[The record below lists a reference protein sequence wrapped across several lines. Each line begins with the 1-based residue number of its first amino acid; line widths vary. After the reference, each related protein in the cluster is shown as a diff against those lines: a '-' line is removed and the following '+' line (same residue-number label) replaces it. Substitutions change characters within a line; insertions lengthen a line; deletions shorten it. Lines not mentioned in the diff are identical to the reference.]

1 MSSAA
6 PEGSL
11 TRANPPPP
19 IELISGS
26 VTATAA
32 AAATAASAAL
42 PPARYVSAAA
52 SAAYGV
58 PAAAAKVGFGPV
70 VSIIGYDTPVSTL
83 AERVRILSEVSGG
96 RRFNSA
102 TDAEILK
109 ADVADSYFHRT
120 MQILRA
126 RGLEDTPV
134 HAELAYKTSDP
145 GEWFV
150 VAGLDE
156 VAYLL
161 DGVDVD
167 ARAVPEGT
175 ICRPHEPILT
185 LSGPYGAFAEQETA
199 ILGLLC
205 QASGVATGAA
215 RCRLAAGEKPVVSF
229 GARRMH
235 PAVTPMIERAA
246 YLGGCDMVAVDLI
259 VGRLGIPATGTTPHA
274 LVLILGSTEEAAR
287 AFDEVVE
294 PGVPRTIIIDTFDDE
309 KFGALIAARAIP
321 DSIYAIRMDTPGNRR
336 GDFLDL
342 MREVR
347 WELDRNGFEHV
358 KIFGSGGIDVDYILH
373 LNPVCDAY
381 GVGGAIADAP
391 MVDYSMDIVEVGGE
405 DRSKRGKRGG
415 RKQFLELEDGSHF
428 VTPAGGDIP
437 LGAKDLLTPI
447 EELYASGSDIPAIRG
462 RVLAQ
467 LSTGRYALREAAR

>member
-1 MSSAA
+1 
-6 PEGSL
+6 
-11 TRANPPPP
+11 
-19 IELISGS
+19 
-26 VTATAA
+26 
-32 AAATAASAAL
+32 
-42 PPARYVSAAA
+42 
-52 SAAYGV
+52 
-58 PAAAAKVGFGPV
+58 
-70 VSIIGYDTPVSTL
+70 
-83 AERVRILSEVSGG
+83 LSEEITGG

-102 TDAEILK
+102 TDAEILN

-126 RGLEDTPV
+126 RGLDDVPV
-134 HAELAYKTSDP
+134 HAELVYKTSNPDD
-145 GEWFV
+145 WFV

-156 VAYLL
+156 VAHLL

-185 LSGPYGAFAEQETA
+185 LSGPYGAFAEHETA

-215 RCRLAAGEKPVVSF
+215 RCRLAAGEKPLISF

-246 YLGGCDMVAVDLI
+246 YLGGCDMVAVDLA
-259 VGRLGIPATGTTPHA
+259 VERLGIPATGTTPHA
-274 LVLILGSTEEAAR
+274 LVLILGSTAEAAR
-287 AFDEVVE
+287 AFDEVIDPE
-294 PGVPRTIIIDTFDDE
+294 VPRTIIIDTFDDE
-309 KFGALIAARAIP
+309 KFGALLAARAIP

-336 GDFLDL
+336 GDFRDL

-358 KIFGSGGIDVDYILH
+358 KIFASGGIDVEYILH
-373 LNPVCDAY
+373 LNPICDAY

-391 MVDYSMDIVEVGGE
+391 MIDYSLDIVEVNGE

-415 RKQFLELEDGSHF
+415 RKRLLELEDG
-428 VTPAGGDIP
+428 TRKILPETAPAPEGARDVLRP
-437 LGAKDLLTPI
+437 LR
-447 EELYASGSDIPAIRG
+447 ELYATLPNMN
-462 RVLAQ
+462 
-467 LSTGRYALREAAR
+467 ALRQHVLDQLGTDDFEL

>member
-1 MSSAA
+1 VLS
-6 PEGSL
+6 
-11 TRANPPPP
+11 
-19 IELISGS
+19 
-26 VTATAA
+26 
-32 AAATAASAAL
+32 
-42 PPARYVSAAA
+42 
-52 SAAYGV
+52 
-58 PAAAAKVGFGPV
+58 GPV
-70 VSIIGYDTPVSTL
+70 VSIIGYDTPAETL
-83 AERVRILSEVSGG
+83 AERVRILSEERSGG

-145 GEWFV
+145 EEWFV

-161 DGVDVD
+161 DGVEVD

-175 ICRPHEPILT
+175 VCRPNEPVLT
-185 LSGPYGAFAEQETA
+185 LSGPYGAFAEHETA

-215 RCRLAAGEKPVVSF
+215 RCRLAAGEKPVISF

-235 PAVTPMIERAA
+235 PAITPMIERAA
-246 YLGGCDMVAVDLI
+246 YLGGCDMVAVDLA
-259 VGRLGIPATGTTPHA
+259 VERLGIPATGTIPHA
-274 LVLILGSTEEAAR
+274 LVLVLGSTAEAAR
-287 AFDEVVE
+287 AFDEIME

-309 KFGALIAARAIP
+309 KFGALLAARAIP
-321 DSIYAIRMDTPGNRR
+321 DSISAIRMDTPGNRR

-347 WELDRNGFEHV
+347 WELDRNGFKHV
-358 KIFGSGGIDVDYILH
+358 KIFASGGIDVEYILH

-381 GVGGAIADAP
+381 GIGGAIADAP
-391 MVDYSMDIVEVGGE
+391 MIDYSLDIVEVNGE

-415 RKQFLELEDGSHF
+415 RKRLLQLEDGSRTILPES
-428 VTPAGGDIP
+428 TPAPEGASDVLSP
-437 LGAKDLLTPI
+437 LR
-447 EELYASGSDIPAIRG
+447 ELYSSPPDIGALRQ
-462 RVLAQ
+462 RVLDQ
-467 LSTGRYALREAAR
+467 LGTGDFEL

>member
-1 MSSAA
+1 MSEES
-6 PEGSL
+6 
-11 TRANPPPP
+11 
-19 IELISGS
+19 SG
-26 VTATAA
+26 V
-32 AAATAASAAL
+32 
-42 PPARYVSAAA
+42 
-52 SAAYGV
+52 
-58 PAAAAKVGFGPV
+58 
-70 VSIIGYDTPVSTL
+70 
-83 AERVRILSEVSGG
+83 GG

-102 TDAEILK
+102 TDAEILN

-145 GEWFV
+145 DDWFV

-185 LSGPYGAFAEQETA
+185 LSGPYGAFAEHETA

-215 RCRLAAGEKPVVSF
+215 RCRLAAGERPVISF

-246 YLGGCDMVAVDLI
+246 YLGGCDMVAVDLA
-259 VGRLGIPATGTTPHA
+259 VEHLGIPATGTTPHA
-274 LVLILGSTEEAAR
+274 LVLVLGSTAEAAR
-287 AFDEVVE
+287 AFDEVME

-309 KFGALIAARAIP
+309 KFGALLAARAIP
-321 DSIYAIRMDTPGNRR
+321 DSISAIRMDTPGNRR

-347 WELDRNGFEHV
+347 WELDRNGFGHV
-358 KIFGSGGIDVDYILH
+358 KIFASGGIAVEYILH

-391 MVDYSMDIVEVGGE
+391 MIDYSLDIVEVDGE

-415 RKQFLELEDGSHF
+415 RKRLLQLDDGRRKILPATAPAPEDATDVLS
-428 VTPAGGDIP
+428 P
-437 LGAKDLLTPI
+437 LR
-447 EELYASGSDIPAIRG
+447 ELYSSPPDIGALRQ
-462 RVLAQ
+462 RVLHQ
-467 LSTGRYALREAAR
+467 LGNGEFEL

>member
-1 MSSAA
+1 LG
-6 PEGSL
+6 EV
-11 TRANPPPP
+11 R
-19 IELISGS
+19 SG
-26 VTATAA
+26 
-32 AAATAASAAL
+32 
-42 PPARYVSAAA
+42 
-52 SAAYGV
+52 
-58 PAAAAKVGFGPV
+58 
-70 VSIIGYDTPVSTL
+70 D
-83 AERVRILSEVSGG
+83 

-134 HAELAYKTSDP
+134 HAELAYKTSNPDA
-145 GEWFV
+145 WFV

-161 DGVDVD
+161 DDIEVD
-167 ARAVPEGT
+167 ARAVPEGK
-175 ICRPHEPILT
+175 ICRPHEPVLT

-215 RCRLAAGEKPVVSF
+215 RCRLAAGEKPVISF

-246 YLGGCDMVAVDLI
+246 YLGGCDMVAVDLA
-259 VGRLGIPATGTTPHA
+259 VERLGIPATGTTPHA
-274 LVLILGSTEEAAR
+274 LVLILGSTAEAAR
-287 AFDEVVE
+287 AFDEVIE
-294 PGVPRTIIIDTFDDE
+294 PEVPRTIIIDTFDDE
-309 KFGALIAARAIP
+309 KFGALLAARAIP
-321 DSIYAIRMDTPGNRR
+321 DSISAIRMDTPGNRR

-347 WELDRNGFEHV
+347 WELDRNGFERV
-358 KIFGSGGIDVDYILH
+358 KIFASGGIDVEYILH

-391 MVDYSMDIVEVGGE
+391 MIDYSLDIVEVDGE

-415 RKQFLELEDGSHF
+415 RKRLLELDDGSRKILPATAP
-428 VTPAGGDIP
+428 TPEGASEVLSSLQEQYFSPPDI
-437 LGAKDLLTPI
+437 GAL
-447 EELYASGSDIPAIRG
+447 RR
-462 RVLAQ
+462 RVLDQ
-467 LSTGRYALREAAR
+467 LHTGDFEL

>member
-1 MSSAA
+1 
-6 PEGSL
+6 
-11 TRANPPPP
+11 
-19 IELISGS
+19 
-26 VTATAA
+26 
-32 AAATAASAAL
+32 
-42 PPARYVSAAA
+42 VS
-52 SAAYGV
+52 
-58 PAAAAKVGFGPV
+58 P
-70 VSIIGYDTPVSTL
+70 IGYDTPAGRL
-83 AERVRILSEVSGG
+83 AERVRILSEERSGG

-126 RGLEDTPV
+126 RGLEDTQV

-145 GEWFV
+145 DKWFV

-161 DGVDVD
+161 DEVDVD
-167 ARAVPEGT
+167 AQAVPEGT
-175 ICRPHEPILT
+175 ICRPNEPVLT
-185 LSGPYGAFAEQETA
+185 LSGPYGAFAEHETA

-205 QASGVATGAA
+205 QASGIATGAA
-215 RCRLAAGEKPVVSF
+215 RCRLAAGEKPVISF

-235 PAVTPMIERAA
+235 PAITPMIERAA
-246 YLGGCDMVAVDLI
+246 YLGGCDMVAVDLA
-259 VGRLGIPATGTTPHA
+259 VERLGIPATGTTPHA
-274 LVLILGSTEEAAR
+274 LVLVLGSTAEAAR
-287 AFDEVVE
+287 AFDEIME

-309 KFGALIAARAIP
+309 KFGALLAARAIP
-321 DSIYAIRMDTPGNRR
+321 DSISAIRMDTPGNRR

-358 KIFGSGGIDVDYILH
+358 KIFASGGIDVEYILH

-391 MVDYSMDIVEVGGE
+391 MIDFSLDIVEVNGE

-415 RKQFLELEDGSHF
+415 RKRLLKLEDGTRTILPESN
-428 VTPAGGDIP
+428 PAPEGASDVLSP
-437 LGAKDLLTPI
+437 LR
-447 EELYASGSDIPAIRG
+447 ELYSSPPDIGALRQ
-462 RVLAQ
+462 RVLDQ
-467 LSTGRYALREAAR
+467 LGTGDFEL

>member
-1 MSSAA
+1 
-6 PEGSL
+6 
-11 TRANPPPP
+11 
-19 IELISGS
+19 
-26 VTATAA
+26 
-32 AAATAASAAL
+32 
-42 PPARYVSAAA
+42 
-52 SAAYGV
+52 
-58 PAAAAKVGFGPV
+58 
-70 VSIIGYDTPVSTL
+70 
-83 AERVRILSEVSGG
+83 LSEERSSG

-120 MQILRA
+120 MQVLRA
-126 RGLEDTPV
+126 RDLADIPV

-145 GEWFV
+145 DDWFV

-185 LSGPYGAFAEQETA
+185 LSGPYGAFAEHETA

-215 RCRLAAGEKPVVSF
+215 RCRLAAGEKPVISF

-235 PAVTPMIERAA
+235 PAITPMIERAA
-246 YLGGCDMVAVDLI
+246 YLGGCTMVAVDLA
-259 VGRLGIPATGTTPHA
+259 VERLGIPATGTTPHA
-274 LVLILGSTEEAAR
+274 LVLVLGSTAEAAR
-287 AFDEVVE
+287 AFDEVMQPE
-294 PGVPRTIIIDTFDDE
+294 VPRTIIIDTFDDE
-309 KFGALIAARAIP
+309 KFGALLAARAIP

-358 KIFGSGGIDVDYILH
+358 KIFASGGIDVDYILH

-391 MVDYSMDIVEVGGE
+391 MIDYSLDIVEVNGE

-415 RKQFLELEDGSHF
+415 SKRLLKLKDGRR
-428 VTPAGGDIP
+428 TILAATAPAPEGASDVLIP
-437 LGAKDLLTPI
+437 LRDLYSSPP
-447 EELYASGSDIPAIRG
+447 DIA
-462 RVLAQ
+462 
-467 LSTGRYALREAAR
+467 ALRQRVIDQLGTGDFEL